1 MEATQGARPT
11 EWGAVRP
18 NPPRVGRAGPWSD
31 KDEALRLD
39 TDPYLERYAAR
50 VQGMSASEIRAL
62 FSVASRPEIVSF
74 AGGMP
79 NTASLD
85 LEAVEHLAAQLLRE
99 EGATALQYG
108 AGQGRV
114 ELRELIVEVM
124 RHEGVPAHADDLVV
138 TVGGQ
143 QALELIA
150 KCFVDA
156 GDIVVAEGPTYVGG
170 IGALSSHQ
178 ADVRHVPMD
187 DDGMRVDELEDLLI
201 ELAGQGRRP
210 KFVYTVPNHQNPAGV
225 SMSVERRHRLAE
237 LAETHDLLILEDNPY
252 GLLDFDGRTW
262 PSLRELVPERVIYVG
277 TMSKTFAPGVR
288 TGWVAAPAPVRDKL
302 ILLREAADLCP
313 SSFTQ
318 MLLERWLSTQPWQ
331 EQVKRFRAVY
341 HERAEV
347 MLTGLEAEMPEGVHW
362 TVPAGG
368 FYIWLTVPPGIDTS
382 DLLAKAINH
391 RVAYVPGRGFYA
403 DGSGGDQM
411 RLCFSY
417 PPVER
422 IREGIVRLGELLH
435 TELELV
441 QAVYGDQVPTT
452 RRRTR
457 DEPGPPRGG

>member
-1 MEATQGARPT
+1 M
-11 EWGAVRP
+11 
-18 NPPRVGRAGPWSD
+18 
-31 KDEALRLD
+31 RLD

-85 LEAVEHLAAQLLRE
+85 LEAVEHVVAQLVRE

-108 AGQGRV
+108 GGQGRV

-124 RHEGVPAHADDLVV
+124 RHEGVPAHADDLVM

-150 KCFVDA
+150 KCFVDP
-156 GDIVVAEGPTYVGG
+156 GDIVIAEGPTYVGG

-178 ADVRHVPMD
+178 ADVRQVEMD
-187 DDGMRVDELEDLLI
+187 ADGMRVDLLEQLLTDL
-201 ELAGQGRRP
+201 AAQGRKP

-237 LAETHDLLILEDNPY
+237 LAVSHDLLLLEDNPY

-262 PSLRELVPERVIYVG
+262 PSLRELVPDRVIYVG

-313 SSFTQ
+313 ASFTQ
-318 MLLERWLSTQPWQ
+318 MLVERWLTTQPWQ
-331 EQVKRFRAVY
+331 DQVKRFRTVY

-347 MLTGLEAEMPEGVHW
+347 MLRALEDEMPEGVEW

-368 FYIWLTVPPGIDTS
+368 FYIWLTVPAGIDTS
-382 DLLAKAINH
+382 DLLAKAIQH

-403 DGSGGDQM
+403 DGTGGQQM

-417 PPVER
+417 PPIDR

-441 QAVYGDQVPTT
+441 QAVYGGQIPDARE
-452 RRRTR
+452 RRP
-457 DEPGPPRGG
+457 DEPGPQLGG